1 MTVTQID
8 RRDFFKGMGTA
19 AAKGALVS
27 GTFGLT
33 SSRCPRR
40 SGPSNPPDADPNTG
54 DREMTVRNTAG
65 GARRFRD
72 ARDRGC
78 AFLLDRLRPDGG
90 FGDVEPGLADY
101 YKVPAAL
108 AACGETGAANRLC
121 SWIRESGMLPD
132 GDFGPRPVSIR
143 GYGYTYYNSWVIK
156 GAHRLGHFDLS
167 QRGMDFLMTFRDS
180 ETGGFLSSPAEHDPL
195 LQQDLWVVAGCG
207 WSALY
212 TGRIEVARGAGR
224 WMETLMEAQPDYPSR
239 LYGVYSKEQ
248 GLHVDHDPKEAF
260 RYVLNQDAERDE
272 PFYNP
277 GIAGGFLAQLH
288 QATGEKKWLELA
300 REYLRLAED
309 ASDYLYS
316 LVRAGKLGW
325 AASVLYTLTS
335 EEKYREMAV
344 RVGDSLIASQSAEG
358 WWGNVGE
365 TSANNDISA
374 EMVYW
379 LDQIYQSV

>member
-1 MTVTQID
+1 
-8 RRDFFKGMGTA
+8 
-19 AAKGALVS
+19 
-27 GTFGLT
+27 
-33 SSRCPRR
+33 
-40 SGPSNPPDADPNTG
+40 
-54 DREMTVRNTAG
+54 MTVRNTAAA
-65 GARRFRD
+65 ARRFRD

-78 AFLLDRLRPDGG
+78 AFLLDCLRPDGG
-90 FGDVEPGLADY
+90 FGDVEQGLAQY

-121 SWIRESGMLPD
+121 SWIRKNGMLPN

-212 TGRIEVARGAGR
+212 AGRIEVARGAGR
-224 WMETLMEAQPDYPSR
+224 WMRTLMEAQPEYPKR
-239 LYGVYSKEQ
+239 LYGVYSKEK

-272 PFYNP
+272 SFYNP

-288 QATGEKKWLELA
+288 QATGEREWLELA
-300 REYLRLAED
+300 RRYVLLAED
-309 ASDYLYS
+309 ATDYLYS

-325 AASVLYTLTS
+325 AASLLYTLTS

-365 TSANNDISA
+365 TSANNDITA
-374 EMVYW
+374 EMVFW
-379 LDQIYQSV
+379 LDQIYQSA